1 MRVVSEVV
9 GWVVVS
15 WISSVVMAGLA
26 IERWTS
32 MERCVQQIIAAIE
45 FVVKVAEEV
54 VAPTRVAFTASHS
67 EATQ

>member
-1 MRVVSEVV
+1 M
-9 GWVVVS
+9 S
-15 WISSVVMAGLA
+15 WISGVVMAGLA